1 MQPFTRFKINEP
13 KVIQETIEGESVI
26 VNLASGNYFSVDKV
40 GAEIW
45 ENIEKGRSVGEIL
58 DHIFRLYN
66 GDPDSIENS
75 VKQLI
80 DELIK
85 EELVV
90 PDSSTMTDST
100 RTSDVKGVSEKGQK
114 KGFEAPVLKKYT
126 DMQDLLLLD
135 PIHEV
140 DETGWPNIKTDLAG
154 EE

>member
-26 VNLASGNYFSVDKV
+26 VNLASGNYFSVDKI

-45 ENIEKGRSVGEIL
+45 ENIEKGRSVEEIL

-90 PDSSTMTDST
+90 PDSSTMADST
-100 RTSDVKGVSEKGQK
+100 RISDVKGVSEQGQK

-140 DETGWPNIKTDLAG
+140 DETGWPNIKPDLAG

>member
-1 MQPFTRFKINEP
+1 MQPFTRFRINEP

-26 VNLASGNYFSVDKV
+26 VNLVSGNYFSVDKV

-45 ENIEKGRSVGEIL
+45 ENIEQGKSIDEIL
-58 DHIFRLYN
+58 NHILCSYN
-66 GDPDSIENS
+66 GDPDNIENS
-75 VKQLI
+75 IKKLI
-80 DELIK
+80 EEFVK

-90 PDSSTMTDST
+90 PDSSGAIGSIKS
-100 RTSDVKGVSEKGQK
+100 SDTKGTIAHGQK

-140 DETGWPNIKTDLAG
+140 DETGWPNIKQDMTG

>member
-1 MQPFTRFKINEP
+1 MQPFTRFRINEP

-45 ENIEKGRSVGEIL
+45 ENIEKGKSVGEIV
-58 DHIFRLYN
+58 DHLFCQYN
-66 GDPDSIENS
+66 ADPDNIENA

-80 DELIK
+80 DELIR

-90 PDSSTMTDST
+90 PDSSAMGENVRSF
-100 RTSDVKGVSEKGQK
+100 DVKAAAEQSQK

-140 DETGWPNIKTDLAG
+140 DETGWPNIKPETAG